1 MKIHLEPF
9 SAEVGESVI
18 DIFNDYVENSFAAY
32 PEERV
37 SYEFFDMFLKMSAGY
52 PTVVAKDENEVV
64 GFGMLRPH
72 SPIPTFSH
80 TTEISYFVKPGYTN
94 RGIGSLMLE
103 HLIGGAKEK
112 GLSSILANISSLN
125 QVSINFHRKH
135 GFVECGRFRGVGR
148 KHGRVFDIVWMQKK
162 L

>member
-9 SAEVGESVI
+9 SAEVGGAVI
-18 DIFNDYVENSFAAY
+18 DIFNNYVENSFAAY
-32 PEERV
+32 LDQIVP
-37 SYEFFDMFLKMSAGY
+37 YEFFDMFLKMSAGY
-52 PTVVAKDENEVV
+52 PTVVAKGENEVV
-64 GFGMLRPH
+64 GFGMLRAH

-80 TTEISYFVKPGYTN
+80 TAEISYFLKPGYTN

-125 QVSINFHRKH
+125 QGSINFHRKH
-135 GFVECGRFRGVGR
+135 GFIKSGRFRGVGR
-148 KHGRVFDIVWMQKK
+148 KHGRVFDVVWMQKM